1 MATTTAT
8 LTISSTDLLTDEL
21 ALATTTTLTKV
32 GTSTGV
38 EYATGLSRKKVT
50 STAKGTA
57 SGQITLYTADDYAA
71 IAYLFVKNT
80 STTAANKIYIY
91 DDTSSGDP
99 ILIQLA
105 GGDFTFIPMHGDKT
119 LKAYNPNG
127 TDPIVEW
134 MVIGTDQ

>member
-1 MATTTAT
+1 MATIIPT
-8 LTISSTDLLTDEL
+8 LTISSSDLLTD
-21 ALATTTTLTKV
+21 ALSLTTTTTI
-32 GTSTGV
+32 TASHT
-38 EYATGLSRKKVT
+38 TGLARAVVK

-57 SGQITLYTADDYAA
+57 SGQVTLYTGDDYAA

-80 STTAANKIYIY
+80 SATAANKIYIY

>member
-1 MATTTAT
+1 MATITPT
-8 LTISSTDLLTDEL
+8 LTLTSSDLLTD
-21 ALATTTTLTKV
+21 ALSLSTTTTITASH
-32 GTSTGV
+32 T
-38 EYATGLSRKKVT
+38 TGLARAVVK

-71 IAYLFVKNT
+71 IAYLFVKNI
-80 STTAANKIYIY
+80 SATAANKIYIY

>member
-1 MATTTAT
+1 MATIIPT
-8 LTISSTDLLTDEL
+8 LTISSSDLLTD
-21 ALATTTTLTKV
+21 ALSLTTTTTITASHTK
-32 GTSTGV
+32 
-38 EYATGLSRKKVT
+38 GLARAVVK

-57 SGQITLYTADDYAA
+57 SGQVTLYTGDDYAA

-80 STTAANKIYIY
+80 SATAANKIYIY

>member
-1 MATTTAT
+1 MATITPT
-8 LTISSTDLLTDEL
+8 LTLTSSDLLTD
-21 ALATTTTLTKV
+21 ALSLSTTTTITASH
-32 GTSTGV
+32 T
-38 EYATGLSRKKVT
+38 TGLARAVVK

-71 IAYLFVKNT
+71 IAYLFVKNI

>member
-1 MATTTAT
+1 MATTTPT
-8 LTISSTDLLTDEL
+8 LTLTSSDLLTDSL
-21 ALATTTTLTKV
+21 ALETTTSVTASHT
-32 GTSTGV
+32 
-38 EYATGLSRKKVT
+38 TGLARAIVK

-57 SGQITLYTADDYAA
+57 AGQVTLYTADDYAA
-71 IAYLFVKNT
+71 IAYLYVKNT
-80 STTAANKIYIY
+80 NTTAANKIYIY

-105 GGDFTFIPMHGDKT
+105 GSDFAWIPMHGDKT

-127 TDPIVEW
+127 TDPVIEW